1 MGKGNRNRT
10 LGDALKNRKRDDVHE
25 SVPTAMPSMT
35 TETVDTQAPE
45 ILPTAGQRVV
55 FVWGDV
61 NLIGTPSIPMLFW
74 VTDVNPDSGRVAGYA
89 MPSPTLRAMGPQGQ
103 SVAMPPLFPA
113 INVAYDPF
121 KKRKLTWHYFSDA
134 TQGEQ
139 MAGTQVVHE
148 TEETE
153 EADPRQLALVADDP
167 GDVPAP

>member
-103 SVAMPPLFPA
+103 SVAMPPLFRRHAGGADGGHPGRPRDRGDRGDRGGRPPA
-113 INVAYDPF
+113 VGSSSG
-121 KKRKLTWHYFSDA
+121 R
-134 TQGEQ
+134 
-139 MAGTQVVHE
+139 
-148 TEETE
+148 
-153 EADPRQLALVADDP
+153 PR
-167 GDVPAP
+167 

>member
-45 ILPTAGQRVV
+45 VLPTAG
-55 FVWGDV
+55 
-61 NLIGTPSIPMLFW
+61 
-74 VTDVNPDSGRVAGYA
+74 VAGYA
-89 MPSPTLRAMGPQGQ
+89 MPSPPLRAMGPQGQ

-139 MAGTQVVHE
+139 MEGTQVVHETEE